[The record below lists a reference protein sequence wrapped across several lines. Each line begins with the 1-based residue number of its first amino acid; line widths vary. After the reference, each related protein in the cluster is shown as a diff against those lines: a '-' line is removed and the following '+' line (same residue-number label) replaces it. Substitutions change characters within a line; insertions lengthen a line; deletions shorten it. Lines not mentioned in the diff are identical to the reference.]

1 MIFVRVTEQ
10 KPCRLTS
17 VGLLLLGTCGKISS
31 MRKNVLRIQPRYV
44 QGLILALVT
53 VLALTLI
60 PHNASAKSLAIWD
73 SLQGTNPKG
82 YVLLM
87 RHALA
92 PGMGDPANL
101 RVGDCS
107 TQRNLND
114 EGRQDARDI
123 GQWIKRRE
131 VKILRVESS
140 RWCRA
145 KETAELL
152 GLGRV
157 RLNKNLDSL
166 FQDEDA
172 LNDPQTAN
180 IRKRIVSHRNTSG
193 LLVFVGHF
201 VNISAVVGVGLESGE
216 GVLVR
221 ANSQGQIKV
230 MGYSPIP

>member
-1 MIFVRVTEQ
+1 
-10 KPCRLTS
+10 
-17 VGLLLLGTCGKISS
+17 
-31 MRKNVLRIQPRYV
+31 MRHHSHYMR
-44 QGLILALVT
+44 GFILALVT

-92 PGMGDPANL
+92 PGVGDPANL

-114 EGRQDARDI
+114 QGRQDARDI

-131 VKILRVESS
+131 VRILRVESS

-145 KETAELL
+145 KETAKLL
-152 GLGRV
+152 GLGPV

-193 LLVFVGHF
+193 LLIFVGHF
-201 VNISAVVGVGLESGE
+201 VNISAVVGVSVDSGE

-230 MGYSPIP
+230 MGYSPTP